1 MEKNKLDQLEE
12 RLEQLENK
20 LEEVMSVLEISEE
33 NNDEYDFCEECYE
46 SPCACIDTSEIEHDE
61 EYDYDDTDDHEDEN
75 KIQ

>member
-33 NNDEYDFCEECYE
+33 NNDEYDFCEEC
-46 SPCACIDTSEIEHDE
+46 
-61 EYDYDDTDDHEDEN
+61 
-75 KIQ
+75 